1 MFYLFMFLSFLKV
14 LVEVMR
20 PLPQS
25 AQTLLKQIMLGH
37 CKGSPNTHSSRGGWE
52 APWEGVKE
60 WLFCQLTHD
69 II

>member
-1 MFYLFMFLSFLKV
+1 MFYLFMFLFSLKA

-25 AQTLLKQIMLGH
+25 AQTLLKQITVGQ
-37 CKGSPNTHSSRGGWE
+37 CKGSPNTHFSRRGQGS
-52 APWEGVKE
+52 PREGVKE
-60 WLFCQLTHD
+60 WLSCWLTRD

>member
-37 CKGSPNTHSSRGGWE
+37 CKGSPNTHSNRGGWE
-52 APWEGVKE
+52 AP
-60 WLFCQLTHD
+60 
-69 II
+69 

>member
-25 AQTLLKQIMLGH
+25 AQTLLKQITLGH
-37 CKGSPNTHSSRGGWE
+37 CEESPNSHSDRGGWE
-52 APWEGVKE
+52 AP
-60 WLFCQLTHD
+60 
-69 II
+69 